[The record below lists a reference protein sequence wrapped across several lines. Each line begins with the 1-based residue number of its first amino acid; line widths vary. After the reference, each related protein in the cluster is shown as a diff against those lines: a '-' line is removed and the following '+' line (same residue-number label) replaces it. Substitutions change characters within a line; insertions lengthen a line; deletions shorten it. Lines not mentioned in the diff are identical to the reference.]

1 MNRAIFRALAL
12 VLAGMAFTGM
22 VFGLAVMRTLTPGSR
37 LTGSSVTLTWSADA
51 DATAYWLDVGKVGGG
66 NQYYQSGNLGNVLGT
81 TASKLPTDGR
91 MVAWTALGYQ

>member
-1 MNRAIFRALAL
+1 MKGPIFRVLAL
-12 VLAGMAFTGM
+12 VLAGMAFTGT
-22 VFGLAVMRTLTPGSR
+22 VFGVAAMQTPTPGST
-37 LTGSSVTLTWSADA
+37 LTGSSVTFTWSADA
-51 DATAYWLDVGKVGGG
+51 DATAYWLDIGNVAGG